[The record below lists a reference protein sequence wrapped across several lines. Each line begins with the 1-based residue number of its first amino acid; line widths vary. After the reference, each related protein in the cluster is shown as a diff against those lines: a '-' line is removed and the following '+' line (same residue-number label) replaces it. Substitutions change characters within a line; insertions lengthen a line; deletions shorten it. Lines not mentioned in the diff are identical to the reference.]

1 MEIIEKNARKGL
13 DLGQILDSAALF
25 SPQPCVY
32 YLINVRNEVV
42 YIGQTL
48 NLYASLLEHRK
59 DEVKFVRFRYF
70 TCEESDLERL
80 AQGAID
86 RLDPVLNRV
95 PKIKSVTVPGNLSK
109 PFICLKYNITPV
121 AFERL
126 REAFELQPA
135 SSFGNA
141 KYYKPDE
148 VEAWVRRFKGLVV
161 SGRHVLQAKPTYLAV
176 GISSRTKQIQLFTK

>member
-1 MEIIEKNARKGL
+1 MKIADKNTQNSL

-25 SPQPCVY
+25 PPQPCIY
-32 YLINVRNEVV
+32 YLINSRNEVV
-42 YIGQTL
+42 YVGQTL

-59 DEVKFVRFRYF
+59 KGVNFVRFRYF
-70 TCEESDLERL
+70 TCAESDLERL
-80 AQGAID
+80 ERGAIE
-86 RLDPVLNRV
+86 RLDPILNRV
-95 PKIKSVTVPGNLSK
+95 SKSRSVSAPGNLSK

-141 KYYKPDE
+141 KYYKPED